1 MQARLRQVTDQI
13 SPALEAKFR
22 AASDK
27 RGIHQAIGLG
37 LVSITKRAIN
47 DPSLRPSPWKDKADG
62 TPATLRKSG
71 TLAKSP
77 FMVRASEAEVV
88 VGSDRKYAAIHQLGG
103 KTRPHIIRAKN
114 AKALKTPFGPRKSV
128 KHPGSNVPARPFF
141 PFTSTGKLTQP
152 AIVMVVRVVELKLK

>member
-1 MQARLRQVTDQI
+1 MQASLRQVTDKI

-37 LVSITKRAIN
+37 IVGLTKRAFN
-47 DPSLRPSPWKDKADG
+47 DPSLRPSPWADKADG

-77 FMVRASEAEVV
+77 HVVRASAAEVV
-88 VGSDRKYAAIHQLGG
+88 IGSDRKYAAIHQLGG

-128 KHPGSNVPARPFF
+128 KHSGSNIPARPFF
-141 PFTSTGKLTQP
+141 PFTSTGKLSQDG
-152 AIVMVVRVVELKLK
+152 IVLVVRVLEAKLK